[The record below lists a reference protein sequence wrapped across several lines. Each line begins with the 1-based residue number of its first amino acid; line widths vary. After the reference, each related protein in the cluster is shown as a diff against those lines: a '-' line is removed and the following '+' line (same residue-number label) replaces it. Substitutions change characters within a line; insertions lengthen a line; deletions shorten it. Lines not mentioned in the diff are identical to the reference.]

1 MFRTLHRKQMVV
13 TKSLG
18 ILVGDWASANI
29 SSLCTH
35 LTRSS
40 YRGKSKLKFYVP
52 HAASIQSHGF
62 LLTLPLGIT
71 FNKLRGLDEMPGT
84 DLGLAKYKAVVF
96 CAVLSLHSY
105 LLFFF
110 FFSYLLF
117 VYLFVCFWQHS
128 AVLMSYSWLWAQ
140 WSVLGSSGN
149 HMKCWGSNPCQPGAK
164 QTIFLIPFKRIF
176 IFIQYSIGANS
187 DCEWSLVSLNSL
199 FILFITC
206 Q

>member
-105 LLFFF
+105 LLFSFF
-110 FFSYLLF
+110 FLICFLF
-117 VYLFVCFWQHS
+117 IYLFVFGNIQQCS
-128 AVLMSYSWLWAQ
+128 CLI
-140 WSVLGSSGN
+140 LGSE
-149 HMKCWGSNPCQPGAK
+149 
-164 QTIFLIPFKRIF
+164 L
-176 IFIQYSIGANS
+176 S
-187 DCEWSLVSLNSL
+187 DQFWEAQEITWSAGDRTHVSQVQSKLFFWSPLKGSL
-199 FILFITC
+199 FLFSTL
-206 Q
+206 